1 MKKRILQ
8 YAFLGIALIAV
19 FSSCRKQSFG
29 GEENPTAGKT
39 FVWITEANGDPYT
52 QYFDVFNDIKPIVLF
67 TIRRDAANNADLK
80 KAVTVTLTADPDST
94 ANSGLT
100 PFTSDLYTFP
110 SAADIASGGVYS
122 GAGGITANS
131 DGTVLTVNFA
141 AGEFAKNIIFKVDG
155 SKLNLAN
162 TYGAVYKITNLGG
175 FAPKMGYTIVAAGVA
190 VKNAYDGVY
199 AYSGTLLRFLADGT
213 ADSGS
218 ALGGTIPA
226 NVTIQLL
233 TNGPTSDAFSRL
245 IWADGTTTVGGIG
258 GLQLAVNP
266 ATNDVTVT
274 SSANASLKN
283 IPGETNSYDPATK
296 TFHLSFAW
304 FTGAV
309 GASSSRQARIVLS
322 YSGSR

>member
-122 GAGGITANS
+122 GAGGISANS

-141 AGEFAKNIIFKVDG
+141 PGEFAKNVIFKVDG
-155 SKLNLAN
+155 SKLNLSN

-175 FAPKMGYTIVAAGVA
+175 FTGKVGYSVIAAGVA
-190 VKNAYDGVY
+190 VKNMYDGKY
-199 AYSGTLLRFLADGT
+199 AIT
-213 ADSGS
+213 
-218 ALGGTIPA
+218 GTIYRFVA
-226 NVTIQLL
+226 GGAAEDNS
-233 TNGPTSDAFSRL
+233 NGLSGPIVSGKTTDVSTTGPSSDAFNVY
-245 IWADGTTTVGGIG
+245 WASGGGVGGID
-258 GLQLAVNP
+258 GLYLTVDP
-266 ATNDVTVT
+266 ATNKVTV
-274 SSANASLKN
+274 AASGNPNLHN
-283 IPGETNSYDPATK
+283 IADQDNFYDPGTK
-296 TFHLSFAW
+296 TFTLNFAW
-304 FTGAV
+304 YAGDPPPV
-309 GASSSRQARIVLS
+309 GSSRQAHVKLT